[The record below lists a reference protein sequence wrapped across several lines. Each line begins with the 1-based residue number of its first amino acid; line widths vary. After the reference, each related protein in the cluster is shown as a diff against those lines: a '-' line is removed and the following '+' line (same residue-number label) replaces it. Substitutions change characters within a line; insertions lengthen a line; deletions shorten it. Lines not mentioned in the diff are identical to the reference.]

1 MRDRA
6 RELKSKAKSADA
18 EAELLEKIK
27 AMSPK
32 DRSLAEG
39 IHKLMKSIAPELEP
53 KTWYGM
59 PAYFKDGKVVC
70 FFQAGE
76 KFKTRYSTF
85 GFQEAAKLDK
95 GAMWPTSYALIK
107 LNPETKKAI
116 TELVKKAIS

>member
-6 RELKSKAKSADA
+6 KELKNAAKSKDA
-18 EAELLEKIK
+18 EADLLAKI
-27 AMSPK
+27 ASMSPK
-32 DRSLAEG
+32 DKALAEG

-85 GFQEAAKLDK
+85 GFQEAAKLDE
-95 GAMWPTSYALIK
+95 GAMWATSFALIK
-107 LNPETKKAI
+107 LNPETKKTI
-116 TELVKKAIS
+116 TELVKRAIS